1 MPQDLIQEIQNLK
14 PKYRNGRDKIGE
26 DFINPCLKA
35 CIFWRRTTLGF
46 SSSTLKS
53 WGGSFVNILQEVDK
67 IEILADISQF
77 NERDRTLMLALEH
90 NSNTEER
97 NKTLLRHSENII
109 LTALSADKAP
119 SVNRDHIWS
128 LLHYLLASEKL
139 EIRFAINRISDNPRN
154 LYHEKSG
161 YFHFPDGE
169 SLAHVGS
176 FNESDSGY
184 QYNNESVRVFW
195 KSKEQIIQDAVGHS
209 DDSNNF
215 KSTVKDVD
223 DDWDGNE
230 WVEVHKL
237 SKETLKKIKQNAPTS
252 FPPSPISGPAP
263 GVPEND
269 IEINI
274 PIIPSNYKGNPFKM
288 GGHQTKALNA
298 WANNDYQG
306 ILEHATG
313 SGKTITAIY
322 GLCRLAE
329 DSKKVGIISVPYQS
343 LADQWV
349 EELKMFNLSPIK
361 CYEKFANWGLRAE
374 EEIARF
380 AMKDPDESFLLP
392 MVVVNKTLHSEK
404 FQNILQ
410 KLNMNEVIYVAD
422 ECHRYAKIE
431 GTAKLPPAEYR
442 LGLSATPFSDHPS
455 ADLANLELKNFF
467 GGGDSCDSFT
477 IADAMRLGVLC
488 KYEYH
493 PIPIHLNED
502 EYDRYL
508 KNAAMSQYTDDSSPN
523 DEVNMGAISEMNRAL
538 GSAAEKFEYLRGFI
552 QDKKLEGRAIIF
564 CGDGST
570 ELESQSTQLTE
581 SESRDRD
588 KVREILVSEGVLCNN
603 FTAEES
609 SARRKEI
616 LKAFEE
622 GDTKCLISIRVLDEG
637 IDVPGVETAVIL
649 ASSRNRRQFVQRRG
663 RVLRKAEGKT
673 LAKIYDF
680 ICLPPRGIYE
690 SKIVD
695 GEIKRLAE
703 MSDVCVNRDVTKD
716 LIADLASKYSLQ
728 EETEN
733 LIKNLI

>member
-1 MPQDLIQEIQNLK
+1 MSAKEFLENL
-14 PKYRNGRDKIGE
+14 PR
-26 DFINPCLKA
+26 
-35 CIFWRRTTLGF
+35 W
-46 SSSTLKS
+46 LKS
-53 WGGSFVNILQEVDK
+53 PKHKLHEVLFEPALKKCKLYRRNTAWFRHSAIGIYAPAMRSLIDNDCKIEMLVSLTGKVDK
-67 IEILADISQF
+67 DVI
-77 NERDRTLMLALEH
+77 MALEKTKDH
-90 NSNTEER
+90 DSKTKILLKFG
-97 NKTLLRHSENII
+97 NKM
-109 LTALSADKAP
+109 
-119 SVNRDHIWS
+119 VWS
-128 LLHYLLASEKL
+128 LAGLEQSPDNWDYQHHLLVYLLATKKL
-139 EIRFAINRISDNPRN
+139 EIRFAISRQEENDEDDGFF
-154 LYHEKSG
+154 HEKAG
-161 YFHFPDGE
+161 YMLFEDGHK
-169 SLAHVGS
+169 LAFIGN
-176 FNESDSGY
+176 FNESYSSIVKHGERT
-184 QYNNESVRVFW
+184 QVFR
-195 KSKEQIIQDAVGHS
+195 STREGDEEDIDYYINDITEQWEN
-209 DDSNNF
+209 DDPH
-215 KSTVKDVD
+215 TDVY
-223 DDWDGNE
+223 
-230 WVEVHKL
+230 KL
-237 SKETLKKIKQNAPTS
+237 SKDTLEAVKRYSLSREDMIEFDRKYHKKDKKKDE
-252 FPPSPISGPAP
+252 PSIDKLN
-263 GVPEND
+263 VN

-274 PIIPSNYKGNPFKM
+274 PTVPTHYKGNPFIM

-322 GLCRLAE
+322 GLCRVAE
-329 DSKKVGIISVPYQS
+329 DSKRVGIISVPYQS

-380 AMKDPDESFLLP
+380 KMKDPDESFLLP
-392 MVVVNKTLHSEK
+392 IVVVNKTLHSEK
-404 FQNILQ
+404 FQKLL
-410 KLNMNEVIYVAD
+410 KELNMNEVIYVAD

-431 GTAKLPPAEYR
+431 GTAKLPPADYR

-455 ADLANLELKNFF
+455 AELANLELKNFF

-680 ICLPPRGIYE
+680 ICLPPRGNYE

-728 EETEN
+728 EETKN